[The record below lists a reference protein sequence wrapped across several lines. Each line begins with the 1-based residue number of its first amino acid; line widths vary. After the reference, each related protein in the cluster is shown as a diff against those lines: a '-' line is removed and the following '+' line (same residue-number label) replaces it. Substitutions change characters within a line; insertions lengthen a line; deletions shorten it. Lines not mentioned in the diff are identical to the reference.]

1 MGVWSYHDGYDTWGP
16 MVRQGRPGGSGAL
29 AIKSAAPGSAIP
41 ESGKSDHDTPII
53 GAGKECVKMQE
64 IKILRLTMDNFKGR
78 RHMELDLN
86 GGNLN
91 VYGTNAAGKTTIFDA
106 FTWLLF
112 GKNSNGSGT
121 FGIRSLSQNKGV

>member
-1 MGVWSYHDGYDTWGP
+1 MLHGHPPLHYT
-16 MVRQGRPGGSGAL
+16 GGGGCAP
-29 AIKSAAPGSAIP
+29 IKSAAPGRAIP
-41 ESGKSDHDTPII
+41 ESGKTNHDTPII

-64 IKILRLTMDNFKGR
+64 IKILRLTMDNFKG
-78 RHMELDLN
+78 HQHLELDLN

-91 VYGTNAAGKTTIFDA
+91 VYGTNATGKTTIFDA

-121 FGIRSLSQNKGV
+121 FGIKSPSQNKGV